1 MRSHFSYAILAVAGV
16 AAQAPVTVYVTV
28 TPDCS
33 AVPPSLASSSAAVSP
48 SSSSS
53 SDSPSVVS
61 DASLSSSISSSDVSS
76 SSTILTSSDAS
87 PSSSSSLL
95 TSDVSLASS
104 IVTSIA
110 SSSSSISTSETID
123 ANSTI
128 ALIPSE
134 VVVVPTEPATTSAPA
149 AVSLDSQPTP
159 SINASDIP
167 DAKLSKIDNKIL
179 ILARDADGVKAAGL
193 GLSAYGIP
201 YEGLVIPKEG
211 TALPALNSS
220 ATVGKYSGIIVM
232 DALAY
237 EYPEG
242 WHSAVTT
249 DQWTALAVYQVA
261 FRVRMVRINEFPS
274 PAFGAT
280 LSGAG
285 GCCDSTVE
293 QFVSFTNT
301 TGFPTANLKAD
312 AGITTA
318 GLWHYPAKITDPS
331 TTWEVASFSAGG
343 GYEKSSA
350 AVVNNFGGREQ
361 WVWFTSWAPTWSA
374 TSNYLQHAHIHWMT
388 RGVFLGKRKVHLS
401 AQVDDVQMSTEVYS
415 PAGKIFKTSAA
426 DMDGHVAW
434 QKSLNGRLPEGS
446 SFMLELAHNG
456 NGNLA
461 AATAVNRDDEVCNP
475 NWHIM
480 ADWPPTTELE
490 FQKPLGTGV
499 DLWPADVSETYS
511 WTATCAERDPFV
523 QWFKTPA
530 NRDSFMH
537 LSHTFTH
544 LYLNNATFH
553 DTDREIKYN
562 QDWMKQMGIDQ
573 AAHFSPKGLVPPA
586 ITGMHNGD
594 AIRAWMQNGLTS
606 VTGDNTRPVLR
617 STESPYWPL
626 ISTVES
632 NGYDN
637 LVIVPRYSTNVYY
650 NCDTPEC
657 NLQEWKVTSAG
668 QGDYTDMLKSS
679 KLTNTRYVFSLQA
692 DPYMFHQ
699 ANMRMDD
706 LPSMTIGSGDGSYTG
721 KMSLIMAWTETIA
734 QEITRLTNWPV
745 TSMKHDDIAQYFVDR
760 MTLDKCAPSLSYG
773 FSADG
778 NSITSVTVSSAGPEG
793 ANKCSVKVPVTIPS
807 GTVSGATVTADK
819 VGSEP
824 PIQWVTLN
832 GAPVTLKLSTA
843 IQI

>member
-1 MRSHFSYAILAVAGV
+1 MRSHFFYALLAVAGV
-16 AAQAPVTVYVTV
+16 VAQTPVTVYVTI

-33 AVPPSLASSSAAVSP
+33 AVPPSLASSSTSSPSVVSEA

-53 SDSPSVVS
+53 STDSLSAVS
-61 DASLSSSISSSDVSS
+61 DAPSS
-76 SSTILTSSDAS
+76 SSTLTSEASSILTSTGS
-87 PSSSSSLL
+87 PSSSLL

-104 IVTSIA
+104 LLTSIA
-110 SSSSSISTSETID
+110 SSSSSVPTSETID

-128 ALIPSE
+128 ALVPSE
-134 VVVVPTEPATTSAPA
+134 VVPVPTEPATSSAPA
-149 AVSLDSQPTP
+149 AVSLDAQATP
-159 SINASDIP
+159 SVNASDVP
-167 DAKLSKIDNKIL
+167 EAKISKIDNKIL

-193 GLSAYGIP
+193 GLSGYGIP
-201 YEGLVIPKEG
+201 YEGLIVPKEG
-211 TALPALNSS
+211 TALPALNTS
-220 ATVGKYSGIIVM
+220 ATAGKYSGIIIM

-261 FRVRMVRINEFPS
+261 FKVRMVRINEFPS
-274 PAFGAT
+274 PAFGTT

-285 GCCDSTVE
+285 GCCDSSVE

-301 TGFPTANLKAD
+301 TGFPTANLKAN
-312 AGITTA
+312 AEITTA

-343 GYEKSSA
+343 GYERSTA
-350 AVVNNFGGREQ
+350 AVVNNFNGREQ
-361 WVWFTSWAPTWSA
+361 WTWFTSWAPTWSA

-388 RGVFLGKRKVHLS
+388 RGVFLGKRKVHLN
-401 AQVDDVQMSTEVYS
+401 AQVDDVQMSTEMYY
-415 PAGKIFKTSAA
+415 PAGKIVKTTAA

-434 QKSLNGRLPEGS
+434 QKSLNGRLPDGS
-446 SFMLELAHNG
+446 NFMLELAHNG

-461 AATAVNRDDEVCNP
+461 AATAVNRDDAVCNP

-499 DLWPADVSETYS
+499 DLWPSDASETYT
-511 WTATCAERDPFV
+511 WTAQCAQRDPFV
-523 QWFKTPA
+523 QWFQTSA

-553 DTDREIKYN
+553 DTQREIKYN

-573 AAHFSPKGLVPPA
+573 AAHFSPAGLVPPA

-594 AIRAWMQNGLTS
+594 AIRAWMQNGITS

-626 ISTVES
+626 ISTVDA

-637 LVIVPRYSTNVYY
+637 LVIIPRYSTNIYY

-657 NLQEWKVTSAG
+657 TLKEWQATSAG
-668 QGDYTDMLKSS
+668 VGDFNDMLKSA
-679 KLTNTRYVFSLQA
+679 KQTNTRYLFSLQA

-699 ANMRMDD
+699 ANMRQDD
-706 LPSMTIGSGDGSYTG
+706 MPSMTIGSGDGSYTG

-734 QEITRLTNWPV
+734 QELTRLTNWPV
-745 TSMKHDDIAQYFVDR
+745 TSLKHDDIAKYFVDR
-760 MTLDKCAPSLSYG
+760 MALDKCAPSLSYG

-807 GTVSGATVTADK
+807 GTVSGASVTADK

-843 IQI
+843 VQV

>member
-1 MRSHFSYAILAVAGV
+1 MRSHFSYALLAVAGV
-16 AAQAPVTVYVTV
+16 AAQTPVTVYITV

-33 AVPPSLASSSAAVSP
+33 A
-48 SSSSS
+48 
-53 SDSPSVVS
+53 
-61 DASLSSSISSSDVSS
+61 
-76 SSTILTSSDAS
+76 
-87 PSSSSSLL
+87 
-95 TSDVSLASS
+95 
-104 IVTSIA
+104 
-110 SSSSSISTSETID
+110 
-123 ANSTI
+123 
-128 ALIPSE
+128 
-134 VVVVPTEPATTSAPA
+134 PATSSAPA

-159 SINASDIP
+159 S
-167 DAKLSKIDNKIL
+167 LSSIDNKIL

-201 YEGLVIPKEG
+201 YEGLIIPKEG
-211 TALPALNSS
+211 TALPVLNSS

-237 EYPEG
+237 D
-242 WHSAVTT
+242 AVTT

-261 FRVRMVRINEFPS
+261 FKIRMVRINEFPS
-274 PAFGAT
+274 PAFGTT

-285 GCCDSTVE
+285 G
-293 QFVSFTNT
+293 FTNT

-312 AGITTA
+312 QGITTA
-318 GLWHYPAKITDPS
+318 GLWHYPAKITDS
-331 TTWEVASFSAGG
+331 TTTWEVASFSAGG

-350 AVVNNFGGREQ
+350 AVINNFGGREQ
-361 WVWFTSWAPTWSA
+361 WVWFTSWAPNWSA

-401 AQVDDVQMSTEVYS
+401 AQVDDVQMSTE
-415 PAGKIFKTSAA
+415 IFKTSAA
-426 DMDGHVAW
+426 DMEGH
-434 QKSLNGRLPEGS
+434 GS

-461 AATAVNRDDEVCNP
+461 AATAANRDDAVCNP

-499 DLWPADVSETYS
+499 DLWPADASETYG
-511 WTATCAERDPFV
+511 WTAQCAERDTFV
-523 QWFKTPA
+523 QWFKTSA
-530 NRDSFMH
+530 NRDSFAH

-626 ISTVES
+626 ISTVEA

-657 NLQEWKVTSAG
+657 NLEEWKVTSAG
-668 QGDYTDMLKSS
+668 VGDYTDMLKQS
-679 KLTNTRYVFSLQA
+679 KQTNTRYLFSLQA

-699 ANMRMDD
+699 ANMRVDD
-706 LPSMTIGSGDGSYTG
+706 MPSMTIGSGDGSYTG
-721 KMSLIMAWTETIA
+721 KVSLIMAWTETVA
-734 QEITRLTNWPV
+734 QEVTRLTNWPI
-745 TSMKHDDIAQYFVDR
+745 TSMKHDDLAQYFVDR

-773 FSADG
+773 FSSDG

-843 IQI
+843 VQI